1 MRKCFNGT
9 LNIIKYVLQNDN
21 ECFHDSWLLQWNA
34 MYKQTVTPDRER
46 EREWGEEE
54 SRLSAYKLFSFCLS
68 NFYDILYGLL
78 AWHNA

>member
-34 MYKQTVTPDRER
+34 MYKQTVTPNRER
-46 EREWGEEE
+46 ECEEKKKAD
-54 SRLSAYKLFSFCLS
+54 SQPTNYFHFVYQTFMT
-68 NFYDILYGLL
+68 FYMGC
-78 AWHNA
+78 